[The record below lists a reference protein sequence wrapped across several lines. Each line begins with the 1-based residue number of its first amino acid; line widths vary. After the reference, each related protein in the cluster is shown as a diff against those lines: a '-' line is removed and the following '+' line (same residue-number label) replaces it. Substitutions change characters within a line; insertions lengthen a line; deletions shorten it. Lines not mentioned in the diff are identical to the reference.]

1 MNTLEAGEMP
11 DSVMRTLP
19 PTPSERES
27 SPPWVVVAAV
37 SRVGVGLF
45 AGMYG
50 HSRSGIRCCSEFFD
64 ISVEEFQKC
73 DMGVQ

>member
-1 MNTLEAGEMP
+1 
-11 DSVMRTLP
+11 MRTLP

-45 AGMYG
+45 AGMYWSLSVG
-50 HSRSGIRCCSEFFD
+50 VRCCSEFFD
-64 ISVEEFQKC
+64 ISVKEFQKC
-73 DMGVQ
+73 DTGVE